1 MYLVALETMDAPLP
15 RNAAMGQIRHFES
28 YTAARPQFK
37 AVLDAAEAGL
47 VTTVTRD
54 DEKYLVVPA
63 RQLRDELAH
72 LRPSRAEVLAE
83 GGGWAVILPGLPV
96 HGDGETFDSALDDAI
111 VALREYAEDW
121 NERLRSAP
129 NHALHRPVEGDPDGS
144 TGGDRS
150 GVLVVRT

>member
-1 MYLVALETMDAPLP
+1 
-15 RNAAMGQIRHFES
+15 MGQARHFES
-28 YTAARPQFK
+28 YTAARQNLK

-47 VTTVTRD
+47 VTTVVRD

-63 RQLRDELAH
+63 RQLREELAL
-72 LRPSRAEVLAE
+72 LRPSKAEVVAE

-121 NERLRSAP
+121 NDHLRAAP
-129 NHALHRPVEGDPDGS
+129 NHAQHRPVVELVELS
-144 TGGDRS
+144 TDEQLRDWLLGGAVSALTARPS
-150 GVLVVRT
+150 AA